1 MPTNGLFNEC
11 IICLDIMVFKRRKLG
26 CGHVFHRRCID
37 SALRLKNE
45 CPICSSLVFDDYETR
60 LLNGKA
66 TFAAD
71 SLPSERAIMV
81 LREAIRRGKTP
92 DLVKRVVAR
101 HDPSRLA
108 HEYITEKDAK
118 SLSSVI
124 SARTL
129 NWHSTS
135 NDKTVVDAALGSQNE
150 NIINVVMEAATAK
163 KQQRLYPIIT

>member
-1 MPTNGLFNEC
+1 
-11 IICLDIMVFKRRKLG
+11 
-26 CGHVFHRRCID
+26 
-37 SALRLKNE
+37 
-45 CPICSSLVFDDYETR
+45 
-60 LLNGKA
+60 
-66 TFAAD
+66 
-71 SLPSERAIMV
+71 MV